1 MLALVGEKMALP
13 YVCVQERAST
23 AVVKILDHYL
33 LSEKISYITTYNPEV
48 ISLLEDSRAPLLGKR
63 RMYQKF
69 FATHELIRQ
78 LPDKK
83 KIFFQDGDGDVVF
96 T

>member
-1 MLALVGEKMALP
+1 VVGEKMTLP
-13 YVCVQERAST
+13 YVCLKEEASS
-23 AVVKILDHYL
+23 AVIKILDHYL
-33 LSEKISYITTYNPEV
+33 FTDKISYITTYNPET
-48 ISLLEDSRAPLLGKR
+48 ISLLENSRAPLLGRR
-63 RMYQKF
+63 RMYQKY

-78 LPDKK
+78 LPDGD